1 MKIKLIAIT
10 TALLSAL
17 ALSFNSEAQTTNA
30 PKSSIWGSFEPLF
43 TATNWTVSPYM
54 TYASTAPSKF
64 GGGVLCVYNVN
75 NYVGAGAGVDWL
87 GRFNLVSCNA
97 TLRFPISFTAFGKPL
112 TATPFAVGGI
122 ATPFGGTGVNNGN
135 IATIEGAGA
144 SVHGLLPK
152 NIGLGAAYVNW
163 TGAGDYSGR
172 HLEAF
177 VSIPL

>member
-10 TALLSAL
+10 TVLLSAL
-17 ALSFNSEAQTTNA
+17 AISFNSEAQTTNA

-43 TATNWTVSPYM
+43 AATNWTVSPYM

-64 GGGVLCVYNVN
+64 GGGALCVYNVN
-75 NYVGAGAGVDWL
+75 NYVGVGTGVDWL
-87 GRFNLVSCNA
+87 GHFSLVSGNV
-97 TLRFPISFTAFGKPL
+97 TLKFPVSFKAFSRSL
-112 TATPFAVGGI
+112 TVTPFAIGAI
-122 ATPFGGTGVNNGN
+122 ATPFGGTGENNGN